1 MSRTDSTANGQSTAQ
16 EHAGQDGSTSYDE
29 QDPLWRQFTGATS
42 PEGFCTAWLALHC
55 RAAEG
60 IGGGVVLLGS
70 PEENRPFAPVA
81 FWPDKRQNL
90 RHLAQVAERA
100 LNERRS
106 VILMRQHPDN
116 GSSRTRYDIAHPFQA
131 NGRVFGVVALDLDA
145 KSPESLNEEMRR
157 LRWSAAWMDVLVN
170 RGKSSKV
177 SAPMDRL
184 QSIVSLIATMAAE
197 ERFHGAALALVTA
210 LANRFGCDRVSVG
223 FMRRGRVRVE
233 ALSHSA
239 QFGKE
244 TNLIRAIGIAMDE
257 AVDQEASVVFPESP
271 GRKALVLRGQAELSR
286 QFGNGSICSIPL
298 KGHREIVG
306 AITLERG
313 ANDPFDA
320 ETVELCESLGALVGP
335 LLDIHRHD
343 DRWLWR
349 RALDSARKLLG
360 RIIGPRHVAVKL
372 GSAAAL
378 GLALFL
384 VFADGDYR
392 VTAKTVIEPA
402 TRQAIVPAF
411 DGYLLEAPVRAGD
424 VVARGQVLAKL
435 DDRDVRLERSKSQ
448 SLLAQSQRQYYEA
461 LGGLNAAQAQILSSQ
476 IAQAQ
481 AQVALLNDQLSRTE
495 ITAPFDGVIV
505 TGDLSHALGAPV
517 ERGQMLFEIAP
528 LDSYRIILQV
538 DERDIGDIAV
548 AQQGQLVL
556 SGFVG
561 DPLTFTVARMTPVST
576 ATEGRNYFRVEARI
590 ENAPNRLRP
599 GMEGVSKVFVDRRRL
614 IWIWTHEITDWVR
627 LKVWNWLP

>member
-16 EHAGQDGSTSYDE
+16 EHAGQDGSTLYDE

-55 RAAEG
+55 RAAES

-106 VILMRQHPDN
+106 VILKRQHPDN

-145 KSPESLNEEMRR
+145 KSPEALNEEMRR

-170 RGKSSKV
+170 RGKSAKV

-210 LANRFGCDRVSVG
+210 LATRFGCDRVSVG

-239 QFGKE
+239 EFGKE
-244 TNLIRAIGIAMDE
+244 TNLIRAIGVAMDE

-313 ANDPFDA
+313 ANDPFEA
-320 ETVELCESLGALVGP
+320 ETVELCESLGSLVGP

-360 RIIGPRHVAVKL
+360 RIIGPRYVAVKL

-384 VFADGDYR
+384 IFAQGDYR
-392 VTAKTVIEPA
+392 ITAKTVIEPA

-424 VVARGQVLAKL
+424 VVARGQVLARL